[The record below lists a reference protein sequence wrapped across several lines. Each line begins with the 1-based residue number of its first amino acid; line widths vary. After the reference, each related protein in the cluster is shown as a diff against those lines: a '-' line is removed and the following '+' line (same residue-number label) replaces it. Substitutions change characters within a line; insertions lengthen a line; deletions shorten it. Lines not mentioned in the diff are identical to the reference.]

1 MGEVYLFLAEGFEEI
16 EALTTVDL
24 CRRAG
29 ISISTVAIGAQR
41 TVVGSHHIPVEADRL
56 FEETDFSDLDML
68 VLPGG
73 GKGTDNLEAHGP
85 LMELLQKKAAEGKWI
100 SAICAAPR
108 ILGRHGLLQGRQA
121 VCYPGF
127 EQDLKGAEVL
137 KVPAVQSG
145 NYITGRGM
153 GCSVEFGLLIVEAL
167 MGKEKAG
174 ELKQKIVFPH

>member
-85 LMELLQKKAAEGKWI
+85 LMDLLQKKAAEGKWI

-127 EQDLKGAEVL
+127 EDRLTGATVGKQ
-137 KVPAVQSG
+137 KVVRDGRILTAV
-145 NYITGRGM
+145 GM
-153 GCSVEFGLLIVEAL
+153 GVAMDFGLELIRMLVDDATAARVKSSVL
-167 MGKEKAG
+167 AD
-174 ELKQKIVFPH
+174 